1 MKSEMKLKMNFKMNF
16 KKFIGLLIVLVV
28 IGGAISLFTLRDRSS
43 TSTSNSNSTS
53 TSNNAASTA
62 LTPAQSITHGHGLAV
77 DVLDPNKLYI
87 ATHHGL
93 LVLIQDKDL
102 YQVGTSGDDFM
113 GFSAH
118 PTDANMFFSSGHP
131 RTGGNIGFQKSE
143 DGGFTW
149 VKVSDGENGPV
160 DFHSMAIS
168 PVNPNLMFGWF
179 EESLQRSNDQGAN
192 WQIVSSEL
200 SPINIVADSQDEN
213 VVYASSSQGQ
223 GVMVSRDKG
232 ESWSPLSAELTGD
245 AVSVIAVHLKDSN
258 ILFAFSEKLGG
269 LGKSIDA
276 GKTWTKID
284 ESFNQELILHIA
296 LSKIDPNIVYALT
309 AENKV
314 YKSTDTGETW
324 MLIR

>member
-1 MKSEMKLKMNFKMNF
+1 MKSEMKLKMNL
-16 KKFIGLLIVLVV
+16 KKYIGLLIVLVV
-28 IGGAISLFTLRDRSS
+28 IGGAISLFTLRDRTGTS
-43 TSTSNSNSTS
+43 TSTSNNN

-131 RTGGNIGFQKSE
+131 RTCGNIGFQKSE

-179 EESLQRSNDQGAN
+179 EESLQRSTDQGAN

-213 VVYASSSQGQ
+213 VVYASSSQEQ

-232 ESWSPLSAELTGD
+232 ESWSALSAELSGG

-276 GKTWTKID
+276 VTNWTKIN

>member
-1 MKSEMKLKMNFKMNF
+1 MKLETKLKIKS
-16 KKFIGLLIVLVV
+16 KKYLGLFIVLVV
-28 IGGAISLFTLRDRSS
+28 IGGAISLFTLRDR
-43 TSTSNSNSTS
+43 TSADNTGNNNI
-53 TSNNAASTA
+53 NNAASIT

-179 EESLQRSNDQGAN
+179 EESLQRSTDQGAN
-192 WQIVSSEL
+192 WQIVSSEI

-213 VVYASSSQGQ
+213 VVYASSSQEQ

-232 ESWSPLSAELTGD
+232 VSWSALSAELSGG

-276 GKTWTKID
+276 GKTWTKIN

>member
-1 MKSEMKLKMNFKMNF
+1 M
-16 KKFIGLLIVLVV
+16 LVV
-28 IGGAISLFTLRDRSS
+28 IGGAISLFALRDR
-43 TSTSNSNSTS
+43 TSTNNTS
-53 TSNNAASTA
+53 TNNTSNNNNAASST

-168 PVNPNLMFGWF
+168 PVNPSLMFGWF
-179 EESLQRSNDQGAN
+179 EESLQRSTDQGAN
-192 WQIVSSEL
+192 WQIVSSEI

-213 VVYASSSQGQ
+213 VVYASSSQEQ

-232 ESWSPLSAELTGD
+232 VSWSSLSAELSGG

-276 GKTWTKID
+276 GKTWTKIN